1 MSVNPTLIKWFYS
14 FLTNRTQQVKVNR
27 TLSDTKH
34 CNTGVPQ
41 GCVVSPTLFT
51 LYTNDCRTVHPNNYM
66 VKFADDTVLLSLLH
80 KDMDPSVYQDEIDLF
95 IKWCDTNHLILNVT
109 KTQEMVLDPRQV
121 TDHEPV
127 VIKNQKITR
136 VSSYKYLGVHI
147 DNLLCWK
154 THIDNLCNRL
164 QQRLYFLRR
173 LRLYGVSS
181 HIMMIFYRA
190 IVESI
195 LRYGISSWFGNLTV
209 KLKSKLAGM
218 HKTAMKIVGRKE
230 YEPIQS
236 IYEQAVRKKAKKIIS
251 NSQHPLFPE
260 YKTLPSGRRLR
271 VPLCKSNRLKLSFV
285 PASIKLMNNV
295 Q

>member
-1 MSVNPTLIKWFYS
+1 M
-14 FLTNRTQQVKVNR
+14 
-27 TLSDTKH
+27 
-34 CNTGVPQ
+34 
-41 GCVVSPTLFT
+41 
-51 LYTNDCRTVHPNNYM
+51 
-66 VKFADDTVLLSLLH
+66 
-80 KDMDPSVYQDEIDLF
+80 
-95 IKWCDTNHLILNVT
+95 
-109 KTQEMVLDPRQV
+109 
-121 TDHEPV
+121 
-127 VIKNQKITR
+127 
-136 VSSYKYLGVHI
+136 YLGVHI
-147 DNLLCWK
+147 GNLLCWK

-195 LRYGISSWFGNLTV
+195 LRYAITSRFGNLTV
-209 KLKSKLAGM
+209 KLRSKLASM

-236 IYEQAVRKKAKKIIS
+236 IYEQAVRRKAKKIIS

-285 PASIKLMNNV
+285 PASNKLLNNV

>member
-1 MSVNPTLIKWFYS
+1 ME
-14 FLTNRTQQVKVNR
+14 TQ
-27 TLSDTKH
+27 L
-34 CNTGVPQ
+34 
-41 GCVVSPTLFT
+41 
-51 LYTNDCRTVHPNNYM
+51 
-66 VKFADDTVLLSLLH
+66 
-80 KDMDPSVYQDEIDLF
+80 
-95 IKWCDTNHLILNVT
+95 
-109 KTQEMVLDPRQV
+109 
-121 TDHEPV
+121 V
-127 VIKNQKITR
+127 VIKNQEITQ

-147 DNLLCWK
+147 DNLLGWK

-218 HKTAMKIVGRKE
+218 HKTAMKIVVRKE

-236 IYEQAVRKKAKKIIS
+236 MYEQAVRKKSKE
-251 NSQHPLFPE
+251 NNFQLPTP
-260 YKTLPSGRRLR
+260 TLPWIWNPAIREKT
-271 VPLCKSNRLKLSFV
+271 PWSNRLKLSFV
-285 PASIKLMNNV
+285 PAYIKLMNNV

>member
-1 MSVNPTLIKWFYS
+1 M
-14 FLTNRTQQVKVNR
+14 
-27 TLSDTKH
+27 
-34 CNTGVPQ
+34 
-41 GCVVSPTLFT
+41 
-51 LYTNDCRTVHPNNYM
+51 
-66 VKFADDTVLLSLLH
+66 
-80 KDMDPSVYQDEIDLF
+80 
-95 IKWCDTNHLILNVT
+95 
-109 KTQEMVLDPRQV
+109 
-121 TDHEPV
+121 
-127 VIKNQKITR
+127 
-136 VSSYKYLGVHI
+136 
-147 DNLLCWK
+147 
-154 THIDNLCNRL
+154 
-164 QQRLYFLRR
+164 
-173 LRLYGVSS
+173 YGVSS